1 MIDSVSSVVLM
12 KMIGVVIMRRYK
24 KVIFRCIITAVLC
37 SAIAGSMILSGCS
50 EKKSENIELNTSSLS
65 ADSGIGSVS
74 PVASTV
80 NVANDE
86 EDINTDFDKSTS
98 TTITFSGT
106 SAEISGS
113 GAASNNG
120 NVTISAAG
128 TYIISGSLTDGSILV
143 EAGKDDVVRLVLDNA
158 QISSSKAPAIYSSKS
173 KKTIIILPDGT
184 ESSISD
190 GSSYIDENDDSS
202 PDAALFC
209 KDDLTISGSG
219 RLNVNGNAKNGIT
232 CKDILRITGGTINVT
247 AVNHGITGRDDLA
260 VSGGIITVI
269 AQNGDGLRSTY
280 SDTDKND
287 LGHVIIEN
295 ADITVTA
302 ANDGIQAEKSLT
314 VKSGSI
320 NITTA
325 GGSEK
330 APANNSKD
338 GFGGFGG
345 RPNNPGQFQ
354 PAQNNQGSTS
364 GPDVSSSET
373 TSSSARTE
381 TNTAQTS
388 STEESRK
395 GLKAG
400 TDIIINGGTITADCY
415 DDAIHS
421 NNSVTIT
428 DGVITLSSGDDGIHA
443 DSDLAITGGTLTIKK
458 SYEGLEAMR
467 IGISGGDID
476 VTASDD
482 GVNAAGGNDN
492 SGFGNFDNR
501 MDFGGKRFRPENF
514 NSNQDG
520 QTPPSMPENFNP
532 NQDGQTPPSMPENFN
547 PNQDGQTTPAAPAT
561 QSGNNNGDSGSSSEI
576 TISGGTLC
584 ISSGGDGLDSNSAL
598 NISGGTIILNGPK
611 TGGNGIIDHDGSC
624 SITGGLL
631 IGAGTSDMLEMPDNT
646 STQNTVAITFSGSQ
660 AANTLVYITDSSNN
674 VIAAMSP
681 EVDFSCIL
689 LSSAS
694 LAENE
699 TYHVYLGGKAEGE
712 TVHGYYRKAAVS
724 GGTEYSSFT
733 VTKTVTYV
741 NESGVYE
748 GGQGGFGRGGF
759 NRNGQ
764 ENQSG
769 RDSGGRNFRNDT
781 QSQSAASDNAV

>member
-1 MIDSVSSVVLM
+1 
-12 KMIGVVIMRRYK
+12 MRRYK
-24 KVIFRCIITAVLC
+24 RVILRCIITAVLC
-37 SAIAGSMILSGCS
+37 TALAGSMILSGCS
-50 EKKSENIELNTSSLS
+50 EKKNENIVLNTSSLNTDSS
-65 ADSGIGSVS
+65 AGSIS

-80 NVANDE
+80 NVAVT
-86 EDINTDFDKSTS
+86 EDDTNTDFDKSTS
-98 TTITFSGT
+98 TAVTLSGT

-113 GAASNNG
+113 GAAVKDG
-120 NVTISAAG
+120 NVTVSEAG
-128 TYIISGSLTDGSILV
+128 TYIISGSLTGGSILV
-143 EAGKDDVVRLVLDNA
+143 EAGKDDVVRLILDNA
-158 QISSSKAPAIYSSKS
+158 RISSSKAPAIYSSKS

-184 ESSISD
+184 ESSLSD
-190 GSSYIDENDDSS
+190 GSSYIDESDDSS

-219 RLNVNGNAKNGIT
+219 KLNVKGNAKNGIT
-232 CKDILRITGGTINVT
+232 CKDILRITGGNINVT
-247 AVNHGITGRDDLA
+247 ALNHGITGRDDLA
-260 VSGGIITVI
+260 VSGGVITVE
-269 AQNGDGLRSTY
+269 AQGGDGLRSTY
-280 SDTDKND
+280 SDTDKSD
-287 LGHVIIEN
+287 LGHIIIEN
-295 ADITVTA
+295 AEITVNA

-320 NITTA
+320 SVTTA

-330 APANNSKD
+330 SPAGTSKD
-338 GFGGFGG
+338 GFGGRTF
-345 RPNNPGQFQ
+345 NPGQD
-354 PAQNNQGSTS
+354 NTLRSTQT
-364 GPDVSSSET
+364 GTD
-373 TSSSARTE
+373 
-381 TNTAQTS
+381 TAQTS

-421 NNSVTIT
+421 NNSVAVT

-443 DSDLAITGGTLTIKK
+443 DSELAITGGTVTVKK

-476 VTASDD
+476 ITASDD
-482 GVNAAGGNDN
+482 GINAAGGNDN

-501 MDFGGKRFRPENF
+501 MDFGGKRSRTENF
-514 NSNQDG
+514 NPGQDG
-520 QTPPSMPENFNP
+520 QTPPSMPENFDP
-532 NQDGQTPPSMPENFN
+532 GQDGQTPPSMPESFN
-547 PNQDGQTTPAAPAT
+547 PGQDGQTTPAAPDA
-561 QSGNNNGDSGSSSEI
+561 QSGSSDGNSTSSSEI

-631 IGAGTSDMLEMPDNT
+631 IGAGTSDMLEMPGSA
-646 STQNTVAITFSGSQ
+646 STRKTVAITFSGTQ
-660 AANTLVYITDSSNN
+660 KAGTLVYITDSSSN

-694 LAENE
+694 LTENE
-699 TYHVYLGGKAEGE
+699 TYKIYLGGTAEGE
-712 TVHGYYRKAAVS
+712 SIHGYYHKASVS

-733 VTKTVTYV
+733 AAQDVTYV

-748 GGQGGFGRGGF
+748 GGQGGFGRGSF
-759 NRNGQ
+759 NRDAQN
-764 ENQSG
+764 NP
-769 RDSGGRNFRNDT
+769 GGRGDRSFRNDT
-781 QSQSAASDNAV
+781 QSQTAASDNAV

>member
-1 MIDSVSSVVLM
+1 
-12 KMIGVVIMRRYK
+12 MRRYK
-24 KVIFRCIITAVLC
+24 RVILRCIITAVLC
-37 SAIAGSMILSGCS
+37 TALAGSMILSGCS
-50 EKKSENIELNTSSLS
+50 EKKNENIVLNTSSLNTDSS
-65 ADSGIGSVS
+65 AGSIS

-80 NVANDE
+80 NVAVT
-86 EDINTDFDKSTS
+86 EDDTNTDFDKSTS
-98 TTITFSGT
+98 TAVTLSGT

-113 GAASNNG
+113 GAAVKDG
-120 NVTISAAG
+120 NVTVSEAG
-128 TYIISGSLTDGSILV
+128 TYIISGSLTGGSILV
-143 EAGKDDVVRLVLDNA
+143 EAGKDDVVRLILDNA
-158 QISSSKAPAIYSSKS
+158 RISSSKAPAIYSSKS

-184 ESSISD
+184 ESSLSD
-190 GSSYIDENDDSS
+190 GSSYIDESDDSS

-219 RLNVNGNAKNGIT
+219 KLNVKGNAKNGIT
-232 CKDILRITGGTINVT
+232 CKDILRITGGNINVT
-247 AVNHGITGRDDLA
+247 ALNHGITGRDDLA
-260 VSGGIITVI
+260 VSGGVITVE
-269 AQNGDGLRSTY
+269 AQGGDGLRSTY
-280 SDTDKND
+280 SDTDKSD
-287 LGHVIIEN
+287 LGHIIIEN
-295 ADITVTA
+295 AEITVNA

-320 NITTA
+320 SVTTA

-330 APANNSKD
+330 SPAGTSKD
-338 GFGGFGG
+338 GFGGRTF
-345 RPNNPGQFQ
+345 NPGQD
-354 PAQNNQGSTS
+354 NILRSTQT
-364 GPDVSSSET
+364 GTD
-373 TSSSARTE
+373 
-381 TNTAQTS
+381 TAQTS

-421 NNSVTIT
+421 NNSVAVT

-443 DSDLAITGGTLTIKK
+443 DSELAITGGTVTVKK

-476 VTASDD
+476 ITASDD
-482 GVNAAGGNDN
+482 GINAAGGNDN

-501 MDFGGKRFRPENF
+501 MDFGGKRSRTENF
-514 NSNQDG
+514 NPGQDG
-520 QTPPSMPENFNP
+520 QTPPSMPENFDP
-532 NQDGQTPPSMPENFN
+532 GQDGQTPPSMPESFN
-547 PNQDGQTTPAAPAT
+547 PGQDGQTTPAAPDA
-561 QSGNNNGDSGSSSEI
+561 QSGSSDGNSTSSSEI

-631 IGAGTSDMLEMPDNT
+631 IGAGTSDMLEMPGSA
-646 STQNTVAITFSGSQ
+646 STRKTVAITFSGTQ
-660 AANTLVYITDSSNN
+660 KAGTLVYITDSSSN

-694 LAENE
+694 LTENE
-699 TYHVYLGGKAEGE
+699 TYKIYLGGTAEGE
-712 TVHGYYRKAAVS
+712 SIHGYYHKASVS

-733 VTKTVTYV
+733 AAQDVTYV

-748 GGQGGFGRGGF
+748 GGQGGFGRGSF
-759 NRNGQ
+759 NRDAQN
-764 ENQSG
+764 NP
-769 RDSGGRNFRNDT
+769 GGRGDRSFRNDT
-781 QSQSAASDNAV
+781 QSQTAASDNAV